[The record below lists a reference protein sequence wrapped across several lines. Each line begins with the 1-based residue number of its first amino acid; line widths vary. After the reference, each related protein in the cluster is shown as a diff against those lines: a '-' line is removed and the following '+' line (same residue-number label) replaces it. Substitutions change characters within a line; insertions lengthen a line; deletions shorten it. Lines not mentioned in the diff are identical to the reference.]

1 MRILVYGAGAVG
13 GYLGAALAQAGHEVA
28 LITRLTTVELIGD
41 KGLTLVRPEQADV
54 RVQPEMYTTV
64 RQALL
69 PGREYDA
76 ILLTMKS
83 YDVAEALN
91 ALIAFYPDDDYPLII
106 TLQNG
111 IGIEELVKEQLGT
124 EDVIA
129 GSLTTPVSRETPERI
144 RVERADR
151 GLALAP
157 TQRRQ
162 PVKPWVNLFSTAG
175 VTTVPFK
182 NYRSMKWSK
191 AVLNMM
197 GNATSAILN
206 RHPRAIYRYE
216 PTFELEM
223 KMLREAL
230 AVMRAQ
236 KLEIVDLPG
245 VPATRLAFAVKRLP
259 SIVVKPVLSRLVAAG
274 RGDKLPSFHIDLTA
288 GRKKNEVLYHNGAV
302 ATTGEKLDVPT
313 PVNAALTYILLQMA
327 RGEIDWHLYDGS
339 PDRLVQEVKQ
349 YRGQAG

>member
-1 MRILVYGAGAVG
+1 MRALVYGAGAVG
-13 GYLGAALAQAGHEVA
+13 GYLGAALAQQGHEVA
-28 LITRLTTVELIGD
+28 LITRLNMVELIGD
-41 KGLTLVRPEQADV
+41 KGLTLVQPGQADV
-54 RVQPEMYTTV
+54 HVQPELYTTV

-69 PGREYDA
+69 TGRDYDV

-91 ALIAFYPDDDYPLII
+91 ALIAFYPDEAYPPIV

-111 IGIEELVKEQLGT
+111 IGVEEMVKEQLGT
-124 EDVIA
+124 ERVIA

-157 TQRRQ
+157 TRPRQ
-162 PVKPWVNLFSTAG
+162 AVKGLVDLFAAAG
-175 VTTVPFK
+175 VTTVSFK

-191 AVLNMM
+191 ALLNMV
-197 GNATSAILN
+197 GNATSAIVN

-223 KMLREAL
+223 EMLREAL

-236 KLEIVDLPG
+236 KLEVVDLPG
-245 VPATRLAFAVKRLP
+245 APATRLAFAAKRLP
-259 SIVVKPVLSRLVAAG
+259 TLIVRPVLSRMVAAG
-274 RGDKLPSFHIDLTA
+274 RGDKLPSFHIDLAA
-288 GRKKNEVLYHNGAV
+288 GKEKNEVLYHNGAV
-302 ATTGEKLDVPT
+302 AAAGRKLGVAT
-313 PVNAALTYILLQMA
+313 PVNEALTDILLKMA
-327 RGEIDWHLYDGS
+327 RGEIDWHIYDGS
-339 PDRLVQEVKQ
+339 PDRLVQEVER
-349 YRGQAG
+349 YRKRAR